1 MNGDENRL
9 LMSSTEAMP
18 CRKTHVGTHPSGAQT
33 VLFFSHVVNKGKSQK
48 N

>member
-1 MNGDENRL
+1 MNGDENRF

-18 CRKTHVGTHPSGAQT
+18 CRKTHVRTRPSGAQT
-33 VLFFSHVVNKGKSQK
+33 VLFFFHVMNKGKSQK